1 MEKLVFDYDVFEK
14 GAGRIYQI
22 LIYCTLPALFLG
34 VAMIAIIN
42 SGGMTHFGDFPDWVK
57 MIFMLIVAIY
67 VVPSLFI
74 LPTVWMLRSW
84 KTSALK
90 ESYVLAGKRSVEYHK
105 IVEKTVSG
113 MKENVY
119 VATQIKKV
127 EDAGRKYILKG
138 NIKEQATGIV
148 SDELVIPKAYKNM
161 DSIARAARY
170 R

>member
-1 MEKLVFDYDVFEK
+1 
-14 GAGRIYQI
+14 
-22 LIYCTLPALFLG
+22 
-34 VAMIAIIN
+34 
-42 SGGMTHFGDFPDWVK
+42 
-57 MIFMLIVAIY
+57 
-67 VVPSLFI
+67 
-74 LPTVWMLRSW
+74 
-84 KTSALK
+84 
-90 ESYVLAGKRSVEYHK
+90 
-105 IVEKTVSG
+105 

-119 VATQIKKV
+119 KATQIKKV